1 MAKGKWIGGILGWV
15 IFGPIGGL
23 IGFLIGSMADMGS
36 KLLESDVDRGT
47 PYSGTHKSGPR
58 RPSSAQERYVGQRNS
73 FIVSLLILSTAVI
86 KADGKYLKSELNYV
100 REFIRRNF
108 GDAAVPEAMEILKG
122 LKDKQINIYEV
133 GGQIRQYMNYSQ
145 RMQLFHYLVS
155 LAQCDGNV
163 CQAEI
168 DVLRS
173 IASAMGIS
181 KANANSILA
190 MFEKSIESAYTVLE
204 IDKNAT
210 EEEIKKAY
218 KRLAMKHHPD
228 KVATLGPDIQKSA
241 EEKFKKVQEAYETIK
256 KERGMN

>member
-1 MAKGKWIGGILGWV
+1 MGRGKWIGGFLGWV

-23 IGFLIGSMADMGS
+23 IGFLLGSVADMGS
-36 KLLESDVDRGT
+36 KLIESDVNKGRPYTGT
-47 PYSGTHKSGPR
+47 YYDTR
-58 RPSSAQERYVGQRNS
+58 RPSSAQERNLGQRNS
-73 FIVSLLILSTAVI
+73 FIVSLLVLSTAVI
-86 KADGKYLKSELNYV
+86 KADGKYLKSELEYV
-100 REFIRRNF
+100 RNFIRNNF
-108 GDAAVPEAMEILKG
+108 GERAVPEAMEILKG

-168 DVLRS
+168 DVLKS

-181 KANANSILA
+181 SANANSILA

>member
-1 MAKGKWIGGILGWV
+1 MGRGKWIGGFLGWV

-23 IGFLIGSMADMGS
+23 IGFLIGSVADMGS
-36 KLLESDVDRGT
+36 KLIESDVNKGR
-47 PYSGTHKSGPR
+47 PYTGTHYDTRSS
-58 RPSSAQERYVGQRNS
+58 SSAQERNLGQRNS
-73 FIVSLLILSTAVI
+73 FIVSLLVLSTAVI
-86 KADGKYLKSELNYV
+86 KADGKYLKSELEYV
-100 REFIRRNF
+100 RNFIRNNF
-108 GDAAVPEAMEILKG
+108 GERAVPEAMEILKG

-168 DVLRS
+168 DVLKS

-181 KANANSILA
+181 SANANSILA

-204 IDKNAT
+204 IDNNAT

>member
-1 MAKGKWIGGILGWV
+1 
-15 IFGPIGGL
+15 
-23 IGFLIGSMADMGS
+23 
-36 KLLESDVDRGT
+36 
-47 PYSGTHKSGPR
+47 
-58 RPSSAQERYVGQRNS
+58 
-73 FIVSLLILSTAVI
+73 VSLLVLSTAVI
-86 KADGKYLKSELNYV
+86 KADGKYLKCELDYV

-108 GDAAVPEAMEILKG
+108 GERAVPEAMEILKG
-122 LKDKQINIYEV
+122 LREKQINIYEV
-133 GGQIRQYMNYSQ
+133 GGQIRRYMNYSQ

-181 KANANSILA
+181 SANANSILA
-190 MFEKSIESAYTVLE
+190 MFEKSIDSAYTVLE

-210 EEEIKKAY
+210 DEEIKKAY